1 MLEKNWRIII
11 FLECYV
17 DFKKKELKKKLYYW
31 SIFII
36 NLMIIWCFFIDF
48 KNKLLRCELKIG
60 GVRNF
65 FECYESKYGIVS
77 WNCKLYYNNWL
88 IV

>member
-17 DFKKKELKKKLYYW
+17 YFKKKELKKKLYYW

-65 FECYESKYGIVS
+65 LNVMRVNMELLVEIVNYIIIID
-77 WNCKLYYNNWL
+77 W
-88 IV
+88 